1 MDISIF
7 KQLHDECVISDTSF
21 AKIKLRQENDVLS
34 VHWEIKTMLYLGVL
48 LLSAGLGILVY
59 KNIDTIGHQF
69 VLFFIALICGGCF
82 YYCFK
87 NKLPYS
93 TDKVV
98 APNSFFDYILLLGCC
113 SFITFIAYLQ
123 FQYNVFGSRYGL
135 ATFFPML
142 LLFFCAYYFDHLGI
156 LSMAVVNLAAWV
168 GITVTPLQILQSND
182 FNSSTIIFT
191 GLALGTL
198 LMLVAWASRKK
209 RIKRHFEF
217 TYANFGTHV
226 LLISCLA
233 AMIHFSVVYLV
244 WFLILMGLA
253 YFFYLKAIKDKSFY
267 FILII
272 TLYTYIGV
280 SYVIINLLSNFGS
293 GIAAIYLGFLYF
305 IVSGIL
311 MVLFLVRTNKKL
323 KQHDSI

>member
-7 KQLHDECVISDTSF
+7 KQLHDEGVISDTSF
-21 AKIKLRQENDVLS
+21 AKIKLKEENDALS
-34 VHWEIKTMLYLGVL
+34 VHWEIKTMLYIGVL
-48 LLSAGLGILVY
+48 LLSSGLGVLVY

-69 VLFFIALICGGCF
+69 VLFFIALVCGACF

-93 TDKVV
+93 TDKVI

-123 FQYNVFGSRYGL
+123 FQYNVFGNRYGL

-142 LLFFCAYYFDHLGI
+142 MLFSCAYYFDHLGI
-156 LSMAVVNLAAWV
+156 LSMAIVNLAAWV
-168 GITVTPLQILQSND
+168 GITVTPMQILQSND

-198 LMLVAWASRKK
+198 LMLVAWASRRK
-209 RIKRHFEF
+209 RIKEHFEF
-217 TYANFGTHV
+217 TYANFGTHIV
-226 LLISCLA
+226 LISCLA
-233 AMIHFSVVYLV
+233 AMFYFSTMYFV
-244 WFLILMGLA
+244 WFLILMGLV
-253 YFFYLKAIKDKSFY
+253 YFLYLKAVQDKSFY

-272 TLYTYIGV
+272 SLYTYIGL
-280 SYVIINLLSNFGS
+280 SYIILNLLSNFGS

-305 IVSGIL
+305 IISGIL
-311 MVLFLVRTNKKL
+311 MILFLVRTNKKL
-323 KQHDSI
+323 KTA